1 MKKLKNPYQVIPGY
15 YCFGCS
21 SENHHGLQMEFFEEG
36 EYIVCEWEPKHH
48 LQGYFNVLHGG
59 IQTTLMD
66 EMANWVVNVKL
77 KTAGVTSKIE
87 VKLMK
92 PVYTDKGN
100 ITIRGK
106 LVEMKRNIAIMHC
119 EIINHSGE
127 IAAKATIQFY
137 TYPEEVA
144 KEKLRYPG
152 HEKYY
157 S

>member
-21 SENHHGLQMEFFEEG
+21 SENHHGLQMEFFEDG

-66 EMANWVVNVKL
+66 ETANWVVNVKL

-92 PVYTDKGN
+92 PVYTDQGK
-100 ITIRGK
+100 ITVRGK
-106 LVEMKRNIAIMHC
+106 LIEMKRIIAIMHC
-119 EIINHSGE
+119 EIMNPDGV
-127 IAAKATIQFY
+127 IAAKATIHFY
-137 TYPEEVA
+137 TYPEEIA

-157 S
+157 